1 MQVFKSLITHVKLM
15 SLVVMLIGLL
25 APASWGKTLVIAT
38 ANTGGTYFPVGVALS
53 SLISDKLGQS
63 DQLIAIAVNSAGS
76 GENLRML
83 ANGECDLAMLS
94 GLYALQAYEGSGHY
108 TGRAMRKMAAVAMLW
123 SNVEHFILQQKYVR
137 AGNLSDLK
145 GLKKHYSIGKEGSG
159 TEGSTRLIFNA
170 LDIRD
175 GVDYIAEYQGYNLAA
190 SALLDDRLAGAA
202 LPAGPPV
209 AAVTQLFA
217 TARGRMRLLNVTD
230 EQLENINRVHRLW
243 GRYVIKA
250 GTYPGQKDDVL
261 TMSYPNLLV
270 VSERLT
276 TDEVYKITKCIF
288 ENLDD
293 FSSIHNVTAAISLHN
308 SLEDS
313 PVPIHPG
320 AARYYREVGMRVPD
334 R

>member
-1 MQVFKSLITHVKLM
+1 MQVINSLRTKFKLQVLAVVLI
-15 SLVVMLIGLL
+15 SLL
-25 APASWGKTLVIAT
+25 ATMSWGKALVVAT

-53 SLISDKLGQS
+53 SLISQKLGPE
-63 DQLIAIAVNSAGS
+63 DNLIATAVNSAGS

-108 TGRAMRKMAAVAMLW
+108 AGRAMRKMATVTMLW
-123 SNVEHFILQQKYVR
+123 SNVEHFVLQQRHVR
-137 AGNLSDLK
+137 AGDLSDLK
-145 GLKKHYSIGKEGSG
+145 GLKEQFSIGKGGSG

-170 LDIRD
+170 LDIQD
-175 GVDYIAEYQGYNLAA
+175 GVDYVAEYLGYNLAA

-217 TARGRMRLLNVTD
+217 TARERMALLSVTD
-230 EQLENINRVHRLW
+230 EQLEKINRVHRLW

-250 GTYPGQKDDVL
+250 GTYPGQKEDVL
-261 TMSYPNLLV
+261 TISYPNLLV
-270 VSERLT
+270 VSDRLS

-288 ENLDD
+288 ENLDY

-308 SLEDS
+308 SLEGS
-313 PVPIHPG
+313 PVSIHPG
-320 AARYYREVGMRVPD
+320 AARYYQEVGIRVPGM
-334 R
+334 